1 MLNNNLSNGLLS
13 FACLQLP
20 AAELLAFH
28 FHCSSIVSLLA
39 RDKGITSMQSPI
51 TYLTLTFVVV
61 SLLYKKLQEYLEFFT
76 KSNIKYKILDYLAD
90 YIHYGDDIG
99 IDASLSLDSPCAETL
114 KKRQQGQA
122 YLASKLAPAPSSSS
136 SPRNER
142 GATLSSKLV
151 DCRFAL
157 AKVCMPLMRE
167 LEFPAQRNFIT
178 CVKHRLQSTTKGYAN
193 GMYQVDTV
201 TQKELFMVGNDA
213 VHTLGNEAFHAPV
226 QEEINA
232 RMSLMEDNGKNSD
245 AMLRFAPLSLNQELE
260 KNVETILN
268 MTGMDKVSGNI
279 GNFILSRSLSLTH
292 IYLSFK
298 L

>member
-1 MLNNNLSNGLLS
+1 
-13 FACLQLP
+13 
-20 AAELLAFH
+20 
-28 FHCSSIVSLLA
+28 
-39 RDKGITSMQSPI
+39 MQSPI

-90 YIHYGDDIG
+90 YIHYGDNIG
-99 IDASLSLDSPCAETL
+99 IDASLSLDSPSPETL

-122 YLASKLAPAPSSSS
+122 YLASKLAPVPSSSS
-136 SPRNER
+136 SSIKNPNER

-178 CVKHRLQSTTKGYAN
+178 CVKHRLQSTQKGYAI

-201 TQKELFMVGNDA
+201 TQKDLFMVGNDA
-213 VHTLGNEAFHAPV
+213 VHTLGKEAFHAPV

-232 RMSLMEDNGKNSD
+232 RMSFEDNGKNSD
-245 AMLRFAPLSLNQELE
+245 AMLRFVPLSLNQELE

-268 MTGMDKVSGNI
+268 MTGMDKVSGTKHWNI
-279 GNFILSRSLSLTH
+279 HKVLSRLISILH
-292 IYLSFK
+292 IHFLYSRFATPYLDLK
-298 L
+298 Q